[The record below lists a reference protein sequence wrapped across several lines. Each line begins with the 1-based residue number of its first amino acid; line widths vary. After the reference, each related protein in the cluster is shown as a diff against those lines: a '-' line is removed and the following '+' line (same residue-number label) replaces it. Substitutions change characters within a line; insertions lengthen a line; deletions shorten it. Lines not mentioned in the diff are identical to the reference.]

1 MAETFNKIKLKKL
14 YENDHFK
21 EIFILSGFKITFDR
35 CGNKASLIKI
45 FNNKSVSIYIK
56 AIIWNINN
64 PLKYETVTSKLTL
77 SSKEIET
84 ISPIKIRKELVN
96 NIYKQVIKNKIMMI

>member
-14 YENDHFK
+14 YENNHFK
-21 EIFILSGFKITFDR
+21 EIFILSGFKITFER
-35 CGNKASLIKI
+35 CGNKASLIRI
-45 FNNKSVSIYIK
+45 LNNKFVNIYMK
-56 AIIWNINN
+56 AIVWNINN
-64 PLKYETVTSKLTL
+64 PLKYETFTSSLTL

>member
-1 MAETFNKIKLKKL
+1 MAESFNKIKLKKL

-35 CGNKASLIKI
+35 CGNRASLIKI
-45 FNNKSVSIYIK
+45 FNNQSVNIYIK

-64 PLKYETVTSKLTL
+64 PLKYETFTSSLTL
-77 SSKEIET
+77 TSKEIET
-84 ISPIKIRKELVN
+84 ISPIKIRKELIN

>member
-1 MAETFNKIKLKKL
+1 MAESFNKMKLKKL
-14 YENDHFK
+14 YENNHFK

-35 CGNKASLIKI
+35 CGNRASLIKI
-45 FNNKSVSIYIK
+45 FNNQSVNIYIK

-64 PLKYETVTSKLTL
+64 PLKYETFTSSLTL
-77 SSKEIET
+77 TSKEIET
-84 ISPIKIRKELVN
+84 ISPIKIRKELIN

>member
-1 MAETFNKIKLKKL
+1 MTESFDKIKIKKL
-14 YENDHFK
+14 YENNHFK
-21 EIFILSGFKITFDR
+21 EIFILSGFKIAFER

-45 FNNKSVSIYIK
+45 FNNKSVNIYMSAIVWDIK
-56 AIIWNINN
+56 N

-77 SSKEIET
+77 SSKEIEN
-84 ISPIKIRKELVN
+84 ISPTKIRKELVS

>member
-1 MAETFNKIKLKKL
+1 MAESFNKMKLKKL
-14 YENDHFK
+14 YENNHFK

-35 CGNKASLIKI
+35 CGNRASLIKI
-45 FNNKSVSIYIK
+45 FNNQSVNIYIK

-64 PLKYETVTSKLTL
+64 PLKYETFTSSLTL
-77 SSKEIET
+77 TSKEIET
-84 ISPIKIRKELVN
+84 ISTIKIRKELIN

>member
-14 YENDHFK
+14 YENNHFK
-21 EIFILSGFKITFDR
+21 EIFILSGFKITFAR
-35 CGNKASLIKI
+35 CGNRASLIKI
-45 FNNKSVSIYIK
+45 FNNKSVNIYMK
-56 AIIWNINN
+56 AIIWNVNN
-64 PLKYETVTSKLTL
+64 PLKYETFTSSLTL
-77 SSKEIET
+77 TSKEIET